1 MSTLN
6 LDVLHGEVAGG
17 AVRLERGARLRE
29 GARVLVMPLEWLKS
43 KMGPPQPAGR
53 STKTRRKFQSEDLVG
68 CHIGDGVAATNS
80 TVRERLRRKA
90 R

>member
-1 MSTLN
+1 LN
-6 LDVLHGEVAGG
+6 LDVLQGEVAGG

-43 KMGPPQPAGR
+43 KMGQPEPAGR
-53 STKTRRKFQSEDLVG
+53 PTKTRRKFQSEDLVG
-68 CHIGDGVAATNS
+68 CHIGDGAAATNAA
-80 TVRERLRRKA
+80 VRERLRRKA

>member
-1 MSTLN
+1 MNTLN
-6 LDVLHGEVAGG
+6 LDVLQGEVAGG

-43 KMGPPQPAGR
+43 KMGQPEPAGR
-53 STKTRRKFQSEDLVG
+53 PTKTRRKFQPEDLVG
-68 CHIGDGVAATNS
+68 CHIGDGAAATNAA
-80 TVRERLRRKA
+80 VRERLRRKA

>member
-43 KMGPPQPAGR
+43 KMGPPPAGR

-80 TVRERLRRKA
+80 TVRERLRRTA

>member
-1 MSTLN
+1 MNTLN
-6 LDVLHGEVAGG
+6 LDVLQGEVAGG

-43 KMGPPQPAGR
+43 KMGQPEPAGR
-53 STKTRRKFQSEDLVG
+53 PTKTRRKFQSEDLVG
-68 CHIGDGVAATNS
+68 CHIGDGAAATNAA
-80 TVRERLRRKA
+80 VRERLRRKA

>member
-1 MSTLN
+1 MNTLN
-6 LDVLHGEVAGG
+6 LDVLQGEVAGG

-43 KMGPPQPAGR
+43 KMGPLQPVGR
-53 STKTRRKFQSEDLVG
+53 GPKTSRKFQSEDLVG
-68 CHIGDGVAATNS
+68 CHIGDGVAATNA